1 MATERNP
8 YEMISN
14 EEVDSNVISMEE
26 ALEDTSNATFEVDP
40 SDGGILVDFS
50 EENVEM
56 EASKDIAEWYGDL
69 AETLEEDDLVDIAS
83 DVIENFEADKDSRAD
98 WESMFERGFDLLG
111 LKLEPGSEPFDGAC
125 TAVHPLLI
133 ESAVKFQSKASGE
146 LFPTGGPVKTRIFGK
161 STPEKELQAN
171 RVQNF
176 MNYQL
181 TNQMPE
187 YFDEFERM
195 LFHLPLIGSAFKK
208 LYYDATTKRPHSEF
222 IPIDQFYVSYYA
234 TDLGNADRYTHVIYR
249 SPIEIARDI
258 RAGVYQE
265 VDLPTPSSSNIT
277 PFTEKMDT
285 ILGLSPSSDHDP
297 QYILLEQHCY
307 LNIEDEE
314 EALPYIV
321 TVEQQSRQVL
331 SIRRNYKQD
340 DVNKEKVSHFV
351 HYRFVPGFGFYGL
364 GLIHFLGNL
373 TMSATAAMRSLIDAG
388 QFANLPGGFKAK
400 GVRMVGDNE
409 PIAPGEF
416 KEVEATGVDLS
427 KAIVPLPYKEPS
439 STLFQMLNFVATAGQ
454 KFADS
459 TEQVISDAAS
469 YGPVGTTMALLEASS
484 KFFTAIHKRLHK
496 SQKDEFNILA
506 RIDYDYLPEEYPYDV
521 PYEDRS
527 IFKKDFDGRV
537 DIIPVSDPNIPSN
550 AHRMMMANMALQ
562 MAQQSPPGMFNLEAL
577 NRTILNAS
585 NMPNV
590 EEILPPKI
598 EPKPMDP
605 VSDIMAA
612 TKGVPIAAFPGQNH
626 DAHIQVKMAYLQD
639 PMNGANPIMERITPI
654 LQSNIQEHSVLKYQ
668 EQMSGVTQ
676 QMMQQN
682 PETANNPA
690 TVEMAMA
697 QAAQQIMNANQ
708 AMGMAQSPEQ
718 QLVALEQAKVEL
730 QKQKI
735 QSDTMTNAAELELK
749 NKKLELEENEQII
762 GMLKTGTSDNF
773 KREKSEA
780 DRNSKEKLKEMEI
793 VGKAAIEEFKID
805 SDSKQKL
812 MNFLKDTFETKMKEN
827 KDLDIKGLDAL
838 VKMAI
843 AQQKEMKND
852 EER

>member
-8 YEMISN
+8 FEMMSP
-14 EEVDSNVISMEE
+14 EAGNVIPMPET
-26 ALEDTSNATFEVDP
+26 EDTSNATFEVDP
-40 SDGGILVDFS
+40 ADGGIIVDFS

-56 EASKDIAEWYGDL
+56 EASEDIAEWYGDL
-69 AETLEEDDLVDIAS
+69 SETLEEDELADIAS
-83 DVIENFEADKDSRAD
+83 DVIENFEADKDSRGD

-111 LKLEPGSEPFDGAC
+111 LKLEPGTEPFDGAC

-146 LFPTGGPVKTRIFGK
+146 LFPTSGPVKTRIFGK
-161 STPEKELQAN
+161 STPEKELQSN

-181 TNQMPE
+181 TEQMPE

-222 IPIDQFYVSYYA
+222 IPIDQFYISYYA
-234 TDLGNADRYTHVIYR
+234 TDLANADRYTHVIYR
-249 SPIEIARDI
+249 SPVEIARDI

-265 VDLPTPSSSNIT
+265 VDLPTPSSTNT
-277 PFTEKMDT
+277 MPFTEKMDT
-285 ILGLSPSSDHDP
+285 ILGLSPSSDNDP

-307 LNIEDEE
+307 LTMGDEE

-496 SQKDEFNILA
+496 SQKDEFKILA

-527 IFKKDFDGRV
+527 IFRKDFDGRV

-577 NRTILNAS
+577 NRTILNAA

-598 EPKPMDP
+598 EPKAMDP
-605 VSDIMAA
+605 VSDIMAS

-639 PMNGANPIMERITPI
+639 PMNGANPIMERIAPI
-654 LQSNIQEHSVLKYQ
+654 LQSNIQEHSVMKYQ
-668 EQMSGVTQ
+668 EQMSGLTQ
-676 QMMQQN
+676 KMMQQN
-682 PETANNPA
+682 PQAAKDPSA
-690 TVEMAMA
+690 VEMAMA
-697 QAAQQIMNANQ
+697 EAAQQVMNANQ
-708 AMGMAQSPEQ
+708 AMGQAQSPEQ
-718 QLVALEQAKVEL
+718 QLVSLEQAKVEL
-730 QKQKI
+730 EKQKL

-762 GMLKTGTSDNF
+762 GMLKTSSSDNF

-780 DRNSKEKLKEMEI
+780 DRSSKEKLKEMEI
-793 VGKAAIEEFKID
+793 MGKAAIEEFKMD
-805 SDSKQKL
+805 KEDEREVMKV
-812 MNFLKDTFETKMKEN
+812 LKDKFETEMKNETE
-827 KDLDIKGLDAL
+827 LDIKGLDAL
-838 VKMAI
+838 VRMAI
-843 AQQKEMKND
+843 SQQKEMKND
-852 EER
+852 AEG

>member
-8 YEMISN
+8 YETIS
-14 EEVDSNVISMEE
+14 EEVSNVIPMPEV
-26 ALEDTSNATFEVDP
+26 EDTSNATFEVDP
-40 SDGGILVDFS
+40 TDGGVIVDFS
-50 EENVEM
+50 EENVDM
-56 EASKDIAEWYGDL
+56 EASEDIAEWYGDL

-146 LFPTGGPVKTRIFGK
+146 LFPTNGPVKARIFGS

-181 TNQMPE
+181 TEQMPE

-265 VDLPTPSSSNIT
+265 VDLPTPSSSSIT

-400 GVRMVGDNE
+400 GVRMGGDNE

-439 STLFQMLNFVATAGQ
+439 STLYNMLQFVATAGQ

-577 NRTILNAS
+577 NRTILNAA

-626 DAHIQVKMAYLQD
+626 DAHVQVKMAYLQD
-639 PMNGANPIMERITPI
+639 PMNGANPIMERIAPI
-654 LQSNIQEHSVLKYQ
+654 LQSNIQEHSVMKYQ
-668 EQMSGVTQ
+668 EQMSGITQ

-682 PETANNPA
+682 PQAASNPSA
-690 TVEMAMA
+690 VEMAMA
-697 QAAQQIMNANQ
+697 EAAQQVMNANQ
-708 AMGMAQSPEQ
+708 AMGQAQSPEQ
-718 QLVALEQAKVEL
+718 QLVSLEQAKVEL
-730 QKQKI
+730 EKQKL
-735 QSDTMTNAAELELK
+735 QQDTMTNAAELELK

-762 GMLKTGTSDNF
+762 SMLKTGSADNL

-780 DRNSKEKLKEMEI
+780 DRSSKERMKEIEI
-793 VGKAAIEEFKID
+793 MGKAAIEEFKMD
-805 SDSKQKL
+805 KNEEKEVL
-812 MNFLKDTFETKMKEN
+812 KVLKDLFDSQIKDNKE
-827 KDLDIKGLDAL
+827 LDIKGLDAL

-843 AQQKEMKND
+843 AQQKEIKND

>member
-8 YEMISN
+8 YETIS
-14 EEVDSNVISMEE
+14 EEVSNVIPMPEV
-26 ALEDTSNATFEVDP
+26 EDTSNATFEVDP
-40 SDGGILVDFS
+40 TDGGVIVDFS

-56 EASKDIAEWYGDL
+56 EASEDIAEWYGDL

-146 LFPTGGPVKTRIFGK
+146 LFPTNGPVKARIFGS

-181 TNQMPE
+181 TEQMPE

-265 VDLPTPSSSNIT
+265 VDLPTPSSSSIT

-439 STLFQMLNFVATAGQ
+439 STLYNMLQFVATAGQ

-550 AHRMMMANMALQ
+550 AHRMMMSNMALQ

-577 NRTILNAS
+577 NRTILNAA

-626 DAHIQVKMAYLQD
+626 DAHVQVKMAYLQD
-639 PMNGANPIMERITPI
+639 PMNGANPIMERIAPI
-654 LQSNIQEHSVLKYQ
+654 LQSNIQEHSVMKYQ
-668 EQMSGVTQ
+668 EQMSGITQ

-682 PETANNPA
+682 PQAASNPSA
-690 TVEMAMA
+690 VEMAMA
-697 QAAQQIMNANQ
+697 EAAQQVMNANQ
-708 AMGMAQSPEQ
+708 AMGQAQSPEQ
-718 QLVALEQAKVEL
+718 QLVSLEQAKVEL
-730 QKQKI
+730 EKQKL
-735 QSDTMTNAAELELK
+735 QQDTMTNAAELELK

-762 GMLKTGTSDNF
+762 SMLKTGSADNL

-780 DRNSKEKLKEMEI
+780 DRSSKERMKEIEI
-793 VGKAAIEEFKID
+793 MGKAAIEEFKMD
-805 SDSKQKL
+805 KNEEKEVL
-812 MNFLKDTFETKMKEN
+812 KVLKDLFDSQIKDNKE
-827 KDLDIKGLDAL
+827 LDIKGLDAL

-843 AQQKEMKND
+843 AQQKEIKND

>member
-8 YEMISN
+8 YETIS
-14 EEVDSNVISMEE
+14 EEVSNVIPMPEV
-26 ALEDTSNATFEVDP
+26 EDTSNATFEVDP
-40 SDGGILVDFS
+40 TDGGVIVDFS

-56 EASKDIAEWYGDL
+56 EASEDIAEWYGDL
-69 AETLEEDDLVDIAS
+69 AESLEEDDLVDIAS

-133 ESAVKFQSKASGE
+133 EAAVKFQSKASGE
-146 LFPTGGPVKTRIFGK
+146 LFPTNGPVKARIFGS

-181 TNQMPE
+181 TEQMPE

-265 VDLPTPSSSNIT
+265 VDLPTPSSSSIT

-577 NRTILNAS
+577 NRTILNAA

-626 DAHIQVKMAYLQD
+626 DAHVQVKMAYLQD
-639 PMNGANPIMERITPI
+639 PMNGANPIMERIAPI
-654 LQSNIQEHSVLKYQ
+654 LQSNIQEHSVMKYQ
-668 EQMSGVTQ
+668 EQMSGITQ

-682 PETANNPA
+682 PQAASNPSA
-690 TVEMAMA
+690 VEMAMA
-697 QAAQQIMNANQ
+697 EAAQR
-708 AMGMAQSPEQ
+708 
-718 QLVALEQAKVEL
+718 L
-730 QKQKI
+730 
-735 QSDTMTNAAELELK
+735 
-749 NKKLELEENEQII
+749 
-762 GMLKTGTSDNF
+762 
-773 KREKSEA
+773 
-780 DRNSKEKLKEMEI
+780 
-793 VGKAAIEEFKID
+793 
-805 SDSKQKL
+805 
-812 MNFLKDTFETKMKEN
+812 
-827 KDLDIKGLDAL
+827 
-838 VKMAI
+838 
-843 AQQKEMKND
+843 
-852 EER
+852 